1 MSGPLLPM
9 LPRPAATP
17 AAVSPSAASPQGAGS
32 AGPSP
37 DKIAKLRQS
46 ASDFEAMALSEMLQ
60 PMFKTVD
67 MSKGMFGG
75 GAGEATWKPMM
86 VVEMAKTSAHAGG
99 LGIGEAI
106 FQQMLKT
113 QEQHHD

>member
-1 MSGPLLPM
+1 MSDPLLPV

-17 AAVSPSAASPQGAGS
+17 PAASPSAVGNAV
-32 AGPSP
+32 PSP

-86 VVEMAKTSAHAGG
+86 VDEMAKTIARAGG
-99 LGIGEAI
+99 LGIGDAI
-106 FQQMLKT
+106 FQQMLRT
-113 QEQHHD
+113 QEQHND